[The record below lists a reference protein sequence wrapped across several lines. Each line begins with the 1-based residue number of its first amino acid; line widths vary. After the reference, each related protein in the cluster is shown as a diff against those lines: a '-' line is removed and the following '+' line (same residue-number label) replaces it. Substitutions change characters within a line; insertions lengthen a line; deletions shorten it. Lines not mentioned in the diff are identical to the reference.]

1 MQTAV
6 TILTEPVITLQWI
19 QPARGKIV
27 GYGWRAGIYNLIIWA
42 IFNGYGELGH
52 RGETWYEFCNDYEM
66 LPDSQGEKVHDLQ
79 SLVLLDISILVLAWV
94 GLVLGRDEEYIF
106 TLYFHSHSWH

>member
-1 MQTAV
+1 
-6 TILTEPVITLQWI
+6 
-19 QPARGKIV
+19 
-27 GYGWRAGIYNLIIWA
+27 
-42 IFNGYGELGH
+42 
-52 RGETWYEFCNDYEM
+52 M

-79 SLVLLDISILVLAWV
+79 SLVMLDISILVLAWV